1 MLRPSTAPETAFSGS
16 YAPEDVRFLLRPVS
30 LRPTPIAEKE
40 RMIQSG
46 QRHYSELIPPEEV
59 PDEAYLT
66 LYRAAVARNGAR
78 LAADVAALAAA
89 LAARA
94 ARRGEIVI
102 ASIARAGTPIGVLLV
117 RTLRAMGVPAQHYS
131 ISLIRDR
138 GIDMEALAWIAA
150 RHDPADVVFV
160 DGWTGKGAISTELH
174 KSLGE
179 RPMGFEPFLVVVA
192 DPAGRAD
199 ISATAD
205 DYLIPSG
212 ILGSIV
218 SGLVSRSILND
229 DVVGPGEFHACVYH
243 RHLAPADLSRGFVDT
258 IGALIPPGPVAA
270 AAEDPEARQGTARAC
285 EAAIAAIQECYGV
298 AERNHVKP
306 GIAEA
311 TRVLL
316 RRVPDRL
323 LLQDPADPDVAHLVA
338 LAAAKG
344 VPVDPLPA
352 TSHFRTIAIIR
363 SLAGRKDNHE
373 GH

>member
-1 MLRPSTAPETAFSGS
+1 MLTRAPAAEPHFSGS
-16 YAPEDVRFLLRPVS
+16 YAPEDVRFLLKPVT
-30 LRPTPIAEKE
+30 LRPTPLAEKE

-46 QRHYSELIPPEEV
+46 QRHYSELIPPEEL
-59 PDEAYLT
+59 PDESYLT

-78 LAADVAALAAA
+78 LAADIAALAAA
-89 LAARA
+89 LAVRA
-94 ARRGEIVI
+94 AGRGEIVI

-117 RTLRAMGVPAQHYS
+117 RTLRAMGLRVQHVS

-138 GIDMEALAWIAA
+138 GIDLEALAWIAA

-174 KSLGE
+174 RSLAR

-199 ISATAD
+199 ISATTD

-218 SGLVSRSILND
+218 SGLVSRTILND
-229 DVVGPGEFHACVYH
+229 EVVGRGDFHACVYH
-243 RHLAPADLSRGFVDT
+243 RHLEPADLSRPFVDA
-258 IGALIPPGPVAA
+258 IAALVDPGAAPAPAG
-270 AAEDPEARQGTARAC
+270 DPEARFAAARAC
-285 EAAIAAIQECYGV
+285 EAEIAAIQERYGV
-298 AERNHVKP
+298 ADRNHVKP

-316 RRVPDRL
+316 RRVPERIL
-323 LLQDPADPDVAHLVA
+323 VQDPADPDLAHLVA
-338 LAAAKG
+338 LASAKA
-344 VPVDPLPA
+344 VPVEPLRAASP
-352 TSHFRTIAIIR
+352 FRTIAIIR
-363 SLAGRKDNHE
+363 SLAGRKDAHE
-373 GH
+373 RH